1 MINTLEI
8 RSIPVNEGLFC
19 GQALQCSA
27 ILHLFNNQQV
37 PDEKIIDIIRL
48 LISYG
53 MDHLQI
59 FGATSTLPL
68 KIAYE
73 ENHMEVLNFL
83 LSEEVVNHWNLPLD
97 FMLFAKHL
105 IQRNDFETLNKLL
118 TSNLG
123 TNAFNIS
130 LIQTKDKA

>member
-1 MINTLEI
+1 
-8 RSIPVNEGLFC
+8 
-19 GQALQCSA
+19 
-27 ILHLFNNQQV
+27 
-37 PDEKIIDIIRL
+37 
-48 LISYG
+48 

-59 FGATSTLPL
+59 FGATSIVPL
-68 KIAYE
+68 RVAYE
-73 ENHMEVLNFL
+73 ENHMEVLSFL

-97 FMLFAKHL
+97 FMLFAKYL
-105 IQRNDFETLNKLL
+105 IQRNDFDNLNKLF